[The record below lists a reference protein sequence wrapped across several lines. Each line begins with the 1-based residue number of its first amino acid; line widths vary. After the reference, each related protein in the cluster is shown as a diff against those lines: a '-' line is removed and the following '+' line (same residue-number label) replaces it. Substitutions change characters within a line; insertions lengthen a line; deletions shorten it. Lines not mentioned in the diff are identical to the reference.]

1 MQRDI
6 DRTAERIAKL
16 RKDVEDH
23 NYRYHVLDK
32 PQISDEEYD
41 RLLREL
47 LEMEEDYP
55 ELASPDSPTQRVGAD
70 PSEKFTKVQHR
81 VPMLSL
87 ANAFDSVE
95 LKSFQKR
102 INNLLNT
109 DQVDFVTEL
118 KIDGVAVALNY
129 EDGVLT
135 RGATRGNG
143 LVGEDI
149 TSNLKTIS
157 SIPLQLCTTHSL
169 PSVVEVR
176 GEAYLPISD
185 FEQINAERSQE
196 GSALFANPRNA
207 AAGALRQLDSR
218 VTASRPLAF
227 FAYSIGY
234 MDGVELTTQKEVLQ
248 NLTKWGFPVNSH
260 YRHYKSLEGVIDFC
274 KKWREE
280 RESLDYEIDGV
291 VVKVNRLDYQE
302 QLGTVSRDPRWAISY
317 KFPGQLA
324 TTRLLKININVG
336 RTGGLNPYAVLEPVQ
351 LGGVTIRTATLHNE
365 DDIRR
370 KDIREGDV
378 VIVKRAGDVIP
389 QIVGPVREKR
399 TGLEKEFAYPEN
411 CPACGQLVI
420 RKTGEAT
427 VFCDNPNC
435 SAQQLEGLK
444 HFVSRGAMDI
454 RGLGPQTLENL
465 LELDLVQDPA
475 DLYFLKASQ
484 IAQLENFQ
492 AKSID
497 NLLSG
502 IQKSKVRSFS
512 RVLFAL
518 GIPHVGERIAQLLVA
533 HFQDIDSLMAATMEE
548 ICEIEGIGIEI
559 AGTIDQYFSTSE
571 NRELIDLLKGAELRF
586 RSDSKPIASQGNFS
600 GKSFVISGTLPNFSR
615 RAAVH
620 FIEENGGRVLA
631 NLSSKTNFLVVG
643 ESPGSKLQKA
653 QKMKVIQI
661 SEEQLRQMASTTPEE

>member
-1 MQRDI
+1 MQRDTDHTTELI
-6 DRTAERIAKL
+6 SKL
-16 RKDVEDH
+16 RKDIEGH
-23 NYRYHVLDK
+23 NYRYHILDK

-47 LEMEEDYP
+47 LEMEENYP
-55 ELASPDSPTQRVGAD
+55 ELASPDSPTQRVGAE

-81 VPMLSL
+81 SPMLSL

-95 LKSFQKR
+95 LQSFQKR
-102 INNLLNT
+102 ISNLLNT
-109 DQVDFVTEL
+109 NKVDFVTEL
-118 KIDGVAVALNY
+118 KIDGVAISLNY
-129 EDGVLT
+129 EEGTLT

-143 LVGEDI
+143 LVGEDV
-149 TSNLKTIS
+149 TTNLKTIS
-157 SIPLQLCTTHSL
+157 SIPLQLSTTHNL

-176 GEAYLPISD
+176 GEAYLPISN
-185 FEQINAERSQE
+185 FEQINLERSQNK
-196 GSALFANPRNA
+196 STPFANPRNA

-234 MDGVELTTQKEVLQ
+234 MDGMAFTTQKEILQ
-248 NLTKWGFPVNSH
+248 NLAKWGFSVNRH

-274 KKWREE
+274 EKWREK
-280 RESLDYEIDGV
+280 REFLDYEIDGV
-291 VVKVNRLDYQE
+291 VVKVNNLDYQE

-351 LGGVTIRTATLHNE
+351 LGGVSICTATLHNE

-399 TGLEKEFAYPEN
+399 RGREKEFAYPKN
-411 CPACGQLVI
+411 CPACGQPVI
-420 RKTGEAT
+420 RKTGEAK
-427 VFCDNPNC
+427 VFCNNSNC
-435 SAQQLEGLK
+435 SAQKLEGLK

-454 RGLGPQTLENL
+454 RGLGPKTLENL
-465 LELDLVQDPA
+465 LELDLLQDLA

-492 AKSID
+492 AKSSA
-497 NLLSG
+497 NLLSE
-502 IQKSKVRSFS
+502 IQKSKVRPFP
-512 RVLFAL
+512 RVLFSL

-533 HFQDIDSLMAATMEE
+533 RFQDIDSLMAATIEL
-548 ICEIEGIGIEI
+548 ICKIEGIGIEI
-559 AGTIDQYFSTSE
+559 AGNIDQYFSASE
-571 NRELIDLLKGAELRF
+571 NQELIDRLKGAGLRF
-586 RSDSKPIASQGNFS
+586 WSDSHPVARQGNFS
-600 GKSFVISGTLPNFSR
+600 GKYFVVSGVLPNFSR
-615 RAAVH
+615 RAAVQ
-620 FIEENGGRVLA
+620 FIEDNGGRVLG
-631 NLSSKTNFLVVG
+631 NVSSKTNFLVVG

-653 QKMKVIQI
+653 QKMKIVQI
-661 SEEQLRQMASTTPEE
+661 SEKELRQMASVAPEE